1 MMSAPKTGSSIVSTA
16 IQRVVVIQ
24 DASKEI
30 SSSAIK
36 WAIDGLSLQ
45 PGDELTLFGVLHQ
58 FNTPMGYKSSVDSNS
73 MLAANNDIIK
83 QEVARREEEY
93 RNSAENL
100 NISQLYESKK
110 IGFSISVVAES
121 SPKEAALKAANR
133 LKATW
138 IILDRST
145 KKPFMDLF
153 IRMLLVLHLQFE
165 NMTFFF
171 GNRQMKKDKNYFM
184 ERLSC
189 GIYRMKRNSC
199 VELLREP
206 KVNQRNDEFSNE
218 NVSKIIRYNEM
229 ITGTE
234 IEPLASNIVL
244 EFTDDDDDYDDDDL
258 FSVDISPGGFRN
270 YVAQHSSIHLQEE
283 DNYMNIQIAE
293 EDKGSLAFK
302 MQITQNDNDD
312 IKKQET
318 ENNNIAE
325 ETLIYGL
332 EYPICKQCSNGRQK
346 NVSVREFTYAE
357 LYTATNGFSKKHFLS
372 KGGFGSVYRG
382 TLTDGQCIAV
392 KQYKHVSSQGET
404 EFMSEVHVLG
414 TLQHKNVVMLL
425 GSCSEGN
432 HRLLVYEYV
441 CNGSLNQH
449 LSKSSPY
456 ILSWEHR
463 MKILLGT
470 AAGLNYLHQNNII
483 HRDMSPNNILLTHK
497 YEPML
502 GDFGLSRKQQDQ
514 SCSLSESNVVGTFGY
529 LAPEYTERGRV
540 STKTDVYSFGVIL
553 LEVMTGRTTINK
565 NLEDKSLVGWARPLL
580 RERKYPELIDERI
593 LDCHDLHQL
602 FWMITVAEQCLR
614 KDPDKRPTM
623 EKVEYILKC
632 TIDGKTVGSIDDFSP
647 PHSSISSLPMSNDS
661 QGEQE
666 TQEQET
672 PRSDIL
678 SNNRSQTSE
687 SLSIASSMVQSS
699 TFQSTSMSSESSFSN
714 KLKSILNL
722 RAKSS
727 SHKILYDEM
736 LN

>member
-1 MMSAPKTGSSIVSTA
+1 MSAPKTGSSIVSTA

-58 FNTPMGYKSSVDSNS
+58 FNTPSTLSFLRARKLMGYKSSVDSNS

-138 IILDRST
+138 IILD
-145 KKPFMDLF
+145 
-153 IRMLLVLHLQFE
+153 
-165 NMTFFF
+165 
-171 GNRQMKKDKNYFM
+171 RQMKKDKNYFM

-258 FSVDISPGGFRN
+258 FSVDISPRGFRN

-283 DNYMNIQIAE
+283 DNYMSIQIAE
-293 EDKGSLAFK
+293 ENKGSLAFK

-332 EYPICKQCSNGRQK
+332 EYPICKQCGNGRQK

-404 EFMSEVHVLG
+404 EFRSEVHVLG

-456 ILSWEHR
+456 ILSWKHR

-483 HRDMSPNNILLTHK
+483 HRDMSPNNILLTHE

-553 LEVMTGRTTINK
+553 LEVITGRTTINK

-672 PRSDIL
+672 
-678 SNNRSQTSE
+678 
-687 SLSIASSMVQSS
+687 
-699 TFQSTSMSSESSFSN
+699 
-714 KLKSILNL
+714 
-722 RAKSS
+722 
-727 SHKILYDEM
+727 
-736 LN
+736 

>member
-1 MMSAPKTGSSIVSTA
+1 MMSAPETGSSNASTA

-36 WAIDGLSLQ
+36 WAIDGLSLK
-45 PGDELTLFGVLHQ
+45 PGDELTLLGVLHQ
-58 FNTPMGYKSSVDSNS
+58 VNTPMGYKSSVDSNS
-73 MLAANNDIIK
+73 MLAANSDIIK

-93 RNSAENL
+93 WNSAENL

-138 IILDRST
+138 IILDR
-145 KKPFMDLF
+145 
-153 IRMLLVLHLQFE
+153 
-165 NMTFFF
+165 
-171 GNRQMKKDKNYFM
+171 QMKKDKNYFM

-206 KVNQRNDEFSNE
+206 KVNQRNDDFSNE
-218 NVSKIIRYNEM
+218 NVSKIVRYDEM

-234 IEPLASNIVL
+234 VEPVASNIEL
-244 EFTDDDDDYDDDDL
+244 EFTDDDNDDDYDVDDDDDDL
-258 FSVDISPGGFRN
+258 FSVDITPEGFRN
-270 YVAQHSSIHLQEE
+270 YVAQNSSIHLQEE
-283 DNYMNIQIAE
+283 DNYMSSQIAA

-357 LYTATNGFSKKHFLS
+357 LHTATNGFSKKHFLS

-382 TLTDGQCIAV
+382 MLKDGQCIAV
-392 KQYKHVSSQGET
+392 KQYKHASSQGET
-404 EFMSEVHVLG
+404 EFRSEVHVLG

-502 GDFGLSRKQQDQ
+502 GDFGLSRKQDDQ
-514 SCSLSESNVVGTFGY
+514 SCSLSEGKVVGTFGY

-553 LEVMTGRTTINK
+553 LEVITGRTTINK

-593 LDCHDLHQL
+593 IDCHDLHQL

-632 TIDGKTVGSIDDFSP
+632 TIDGKTVGGIDDFSP

-666 TQEQET
+666 EQQQET
-672 PRSDIL
+672 PISDIL

-699 TFQSTSMSSESSFSN
+699 TLQSTSMSSESSFSN

-736 LN
+736 LI

>member
-1 MMSAPKTGSSIVSTA
+1 MSAPKTGSSIVSTA

-138 IILDRST
+138 IILDR
-145 KKPFMDLF
+145 
-153 IRMLLVLHLQFE
+153 
-165 NMTFFF
+165 
-171 GNRQMKKDKNYFM
+171 QMKKDKNYFM

-258 FSVDISPGGFRN
+258 FSVDISPRGFRN

-283 DNYMNIQIAE
+283 DNYMSIQIAE
-293 EDKGSLAFK
+293 ENKGSLAFK

-332 EYPICKQCSNGRQK
+332 EYPICKQCGNGRQK

-404 EFMSEVHVLG
+404 EFRSEVHVLG

-456 ILSWEHR
+456 ILSWKHR

-483 HRDMSPNNILLTHK
+483 HRDMSPNNILLTHE

-553 LEVMTGRTTINK
+553 LEVITGRTTINK

-661 QGEQE
+661 QEFH
-666 TQEQET
+666 
-672 PRSDIL
+672 
-678 SNNRSQTSE
+678 
-687 SLSIASSMVQSS
+687 IAKYIHE
-699 TFQSTSMSSESSFSN
+699 F
-714 KLKSILNL
+714 
-722 RAKSS
+722 
-727 SHKILYDEM
+727 
-736 LN
+736 

>member
-1 MMSAPKTGSSIVSTA
+1 METGSSNASTA

-36 WAIDGLSLQ
+36 WAIDGLSLK
-45 PGDELTLFGVLHQ
+45 PGDELTLLGVLHQ
-58 FNTPMGYKSSVDSNS
+58 VNTPSMLSFLRARKLMGYKSSVDSNS
-73 MLAANNDIIK
+73 MLAASSDIIK

-93 RNSAENL
+93 WNSAENL

-138 IILDRST
+138 IILDR
-145 KKPFMDLF
+145 
-153 IRMLLVLHLQFE
+153 H
-165 NMTFFF
+165 
-171 GNRQMKKDKNYFM
+171 MKKDKNYFM

-206 KVNQRNDEFSNE
+206 KVNQRNDDFSNE
-218 NVSKIIRYNEM
+218 NVSKIVRYDEM

-234 IEPLASNIVL
+234 VEPVASNIEL
-244 EFTDDDDDYDDDDL
+244 EFTDDDYDDDDDL
-258 FSVDISPGGFRN
+258 FSVDITPEGFRN
-270 YVAQHSSIHLQEE
+270 YVAQNSSIHLQEE
-283 DNYMNIQIAE
+283 DNYMSSQIAA
-293 EDKGSLAFK
+293 EDKGSLAFR

-332 EYPICKQCSNGRQK
+332 EYPICKQCGNGRQK

-357 LYTATNGFSKKHFLS
+357 LHTATNGFSKKHFLS

-382 TLTDGQCIAV
+382 MLKDGQCIAV
-392 KQYKHVSSQGET
+392 KQYKHASSQGET
-404 EFMSEVHVLG
+404 EFRSEVHVLG

-483 HRDMSPNNILLTHK
+483 HRDMSPNNILLTHE

-502 GDFGLSRKQQDQ
+502 GDFGLSRKQDDQ
-514 SCSLSESNVVGTFGY
+514 SCSLSEGKVVGTFGY

-553 LEVMTGRTTINK
+553 LEVITGRTTINK

-593 LDCHDLHQL
+593 TDCHDLHQL

-632 TIDGKTVGSIDDFSP
+632 TIDGKTVGGIDDFSP

-666 TQEQET
+666 EQQQET
-672 PRSDIL
+672 PISDIL

-699 TFQSTSMSSESSFSN
+699 TLQSTSMSSESSFSN

-727 SHKILYDEM
+727 SHKI
-736 LN
+736 